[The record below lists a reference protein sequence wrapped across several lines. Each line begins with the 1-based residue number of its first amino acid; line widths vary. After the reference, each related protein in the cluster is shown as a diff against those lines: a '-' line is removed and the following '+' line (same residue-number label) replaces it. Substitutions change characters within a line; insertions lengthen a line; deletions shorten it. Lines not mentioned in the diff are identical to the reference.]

1 MTAGLLKPGSS
12 GSSWMP
18 EQAERTAEAAAA
30 ARMAAAAGAVCR
42 KDFFC
47 GSDMVRSGVI
57 FTGTASDAVV
67 AGAAA
72 AAAVA

>member
-18 EQAERTAEAAAA
+18 EQAVSAAVAAA
-30 ARMAAAAGAVCR
+30 ARAAAGAVCR

-57 FTGTASDAVV
+57 FRGTGCDAVI

-72 AAAVA
+72 AVAAR